1 MRLRSATPEDA
12 AALIELWFES
22 WSSNG
27 FDGPADIREMMAE
40 RVPREL
46 GGRWEVTV
54 AEADG
59 RLLGF
64 LALAMAEQRLDQL
77 FIAPD
82 AQGQGVGAALFAV
95 AVPRLPDGFWL
106 ATQVENARARGFYE
120 RRGMVLDRFEEDR
133 AYYRLVPIA

>member
-1 MRLRSATPEDA
+1 MRLRPATPEDA
-12 AALIELWFES
+12 AALVALWFES
-22 WSSNG
+22 WASNG

-46 GGRWEVTV
+46 ADRWDVTV

-82 AQGQGVGAALFAV
+82 TQGKGVGGALFAV
-95 AVPRLPDGFWL
+95 AVARMPDGFWL
-106 ATQVENARARGFYE
+106 ATQAENVRARGFYE
-120 RRGMVLDRFEEDR
+120 RRGMVLERIEEDR
-133 AYYRLVPIA
+133 AYYRLGPRG

>member
-1 MRLRSATPEDA
+1 MRLRAATSEDV
-12 AALIELWFES
+12 AALVELWFES

-27 FDGPADIREMMAE
+27 FDGPADIREMMAD
-40 RVPREL
+40 RVPKEL

-82 AQGQGVGAALFAV
+82 AQGQGVGGALFAV
-95 AVPRLPDGFWL
+95 AVARLPDGFWL

-120 RRGMVLDRFEEDR
+120 RRGMVLERIEEGR
-133 AYYRLVPIA
+133 VYYRLVR

>member
-1 MRLRSATPEDA
+1 MRLRPGVPGDA
-12 AALIELWFES
+12 AALAALWFGS

-46 GGRWEVTV
+46 AGRWEVTV

-64 LALAMAEQRLDQL
+64 LALAPAEQHLDQL
-77 FIAPD
+77 FVAPD
-82 AQGQGVGAALFAV
+82 AQGTGVGGALFAM
-95 AVPRLPDGFWL
+95 AVERFPDGFWL
-106 ATQVENARARGFYE
+106 ATQTENHRARSFYE
-120 RRGMVLDRFEEDR
+120 RRGMTLDRFEDDR
-133 AYYRLVPIA
+133 VYYRLKP